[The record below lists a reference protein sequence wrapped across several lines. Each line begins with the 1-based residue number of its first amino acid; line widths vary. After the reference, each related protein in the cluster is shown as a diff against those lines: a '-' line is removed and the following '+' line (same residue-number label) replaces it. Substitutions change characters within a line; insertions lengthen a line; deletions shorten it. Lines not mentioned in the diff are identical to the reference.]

1 MWGCEFFGW
10 EGIHEG
16 VPLRVGPLL
25 LLGVVELYFGG
36 WPHNC
41 IMKSTLNELKN
52 RVQAA
57 LAAAFGD
64 EYGSTDPLLVSTNN
78 PKFGDYQANVAMSL
92 AKPLKSNPR
101 AIATKIAENLN
112 VSDLSEPPS
121 IAGPGF
127 INFKLKTEYLEQQLK
142 EVHGGDRLGIPKANP
157 PQRVIVDYPSPNI
170 AKEMHVGHLRPAVIG
185 ECFARVVEFLGHD
198 VLKISHI
205 GDWGTPFGMLIA
217 YLQEAY
223 PDPQAAAEASNSGDL
238 ATFYRQAKK
247 RFDEDETFKENARQA
262 VVKLQSGDPNVLEAW
277 ERVCQLS
284 KRSYRKIYDLLDISK
299 DIIDRGES
307 FYNPYLPDVIT
318 DLDKAGLLVEDDGA
332 KCVFLEGFTNK
343 DGEALP
349 MIVQKSNGGYNYST
363 TDLAAIR
370 YRVTQDKA
378 DRIIYTT
385 DAGQSNHFAQIFQ
398 VARRAGW
405 VPDTDEHRVEL
416 SFAPFGLVQGED
428 GKRLKSRS
436 GEAVPLKE
444 LLDEA
449 IARTRNDIE
458 KRLAEEGRTESDEFI
473 QNAAEKVGI
482 GAIKYADLSQNRVS
496 DYTFSYD
503 KMLDLKGNT
512 APYMMYAYVRV
523 QGISRKGDVDL
534 STLTAELKLTDESEF
549 TLAKHL
555 LAFDEVLDE
564 VEKELLPNRLC
575 QYLFELSQKFNQFYD
590 RCNVLQAEEPLRT
603 SRLILCDLTAKSLKL
618 GLSLLG
624 IEVLERM

>member
-1 MWGCEFFGW
+1 
-10 EGIHEG
+10 
-16 VPLRVGPLL
+16 
-25 LLGVVELYFGG
+25 
-36 WPHNC
+36 
-41 IMKSTLNELKN
+41 MKSTLNELQN

-57 LAAAFGD
+57 LAAAFGE
-64 EYGSTDPLLVSTNN
+64 EYAHTDPLLVSTNN

-101 AIATKIAENLN
+101 AIATQITENLD
-112 VSDLSEPPS
+112 VADFCEPPS

-127 INFKLKTEYLEQQLK
+127 INFKLKTAYLEQQLK
-142 EVHGGDRLGIPKANP
+142 AVHGSDCLGIAKANP
-157 PQRVIVDYPSPNI
+157 PQKIIVDYPSPNI

-198 VLKISHI
+198 VLKVSHI

-223 PDPQAAAEASNSGDL
+223 PDPQEAAEASSSGDL
-238 ATFYRQAKK
+238 ATFYRQAKQ
-247 RFDEDETFKENARQA
+247 RFDTDDTFKENARQA
-262 VVKLQSGDPNVLEAW
+262 VVKLQAGDPEVIEAW
-277 ERVCQLS
+277 KRVCQLS
-284 KRSYRKIYDLLDISK
+284 KRSYRKIYDLLNISADIV
-299 DIIDRGES
+299 DRGES

-343 DGEALP
+343 DGDPLP
-349 MIVQKSNGGYNYST
+349 MIVQKSNGGYNYAT
-363 TDLAAIR
+363 TDLAALR
-370 YRVTQDKA
+370 YRINEDNV

-385 DAGQSNHFAQIFQ
+385 DAGQSNHFSQIFQ

-405 VPDTDEHRVEL
+405 IPETVEL
-416 SFAPFGLVQGED
+416 SYAPFGLVQGED

-436 GEAVPLKE
+436 GEAVPLKD

-449 IARTRNDIE
+449 IARTRSDIE
-458 KRLAEEGRTESDEFI
+458 QRLKAEERTETEEFI

-503 KMLDLKGNT
+503 KMLALQGNT

-523 QGISRKGDVDL
+523 QGISRKGEIDFSMLDAEIN
-534 STLTAELKLTDESEF
+534 LTEESE
-549 TLAKHL
+549 
-555 LAFDEVLDE
+555 
-564 VEKELLPNRLC
+564 
-575 QYLFELSQKFNQFYD
+575 
-590 RCNVLQAEEPLRT
+590 
-603 SRLILCDLTAKSLKL
+603 
-618 GLSLLG
+618 
-624 IEVLERM
+624 

>member
-1 MWGCEFFGW
+1 
-10 EGIHEG
+10 
-16 VPLRVGPLL
+16 
-25 LLGVVELYFGG
+25 
-36 WPHNC
+36 
-41 IMKSTLNELKN
+41 MKSTLHELKT

-57 LAAAFGD
+57 LAAAFGE
-64 EYGSTDPLLVSTNN
+64 EYRSTDPLLVSTNN
-78 PKFGDYQANVAMSL
+78 PKFGDYQANVAMPL
-92 AKPLKSNPR
+92 AKPLKDNPR
-101 AIATKIAENLN
+101 AIATQIAAHLD
-112 VSDLSEPPS
+112 VADLCETPS

-127 INFKLKTEYLEQQLK
+127 INFKLKTDYLEQQLK
-142 EVHGGDRLGIPKANP
+142 AVHESSRLGIAAANP
-157 PQRVIVDYPSPNI
+157 PQKIIVDYPSPNI

-198 VLKISHI
+198 VLKISHV

-217 YLQEAY
+217 YLQATY
-223 PDPQAAAEASNSGDL
+223 PDPQAAAEAASTGEL

-247 RFDEDETFKENARQA
+247 CFDEDEAFKATARQA
-262 VVKLQSGDPNVLEAW
+262 VVKLQAGDADVLAAW
-277 ERVCQLS
+277 EQVCLLS
-284 KRSYRKIYDLLDISK
+284 KRSYRKIYDLLDIAP
-299 DIIDRGES
+299 DIVDRGES
-307 FYNPYLPDVIT
+307 FYNPYLPAVVE
-318 DLDKAGLLVEDDGA
+318 DLKETGLLVEDKGA
-332 KCVFLEGFTNK
+332 QCVFLEGFTNK
-343 DGEALP
+343 DGEPLP

-370 YRVTQDKA
+370 YRVTQDRV

-385 DAGQSNHFAQIFQ
+385 DAGQANHFTQIFQ

-405 VPDTDEHRVEL
+405 VPETVAL
-416 SFAPFGLVQGED
+416 SYAPFGLVLGED

-449 IARTRNDIE
+449 IARTRADLE
-458 KRLAEEGRTESDEFI
+458 KRLAAEGRTESPEFM

-482 GAIKYADLSQNRVS
+482 GAVKYADLSQNRVS

-523 QGISRKGDVDL
+523 QGIGRKGEVDMAKL
-534 STLTAELKLTDESEF
+534 KVALKLTEESEF

-555 LAFDEVLDE
+555 LALDEVLDE
-564 VEKELLPNRLC
+564 VERELLPNRLC

-590 RCNVLQAEEPLRT
+590 RCTVLQAEEPLRT
-603 SRLILCDLTAKSLKL
+603 SRLILCDLTARSLKL
-618 GLSLLG
+618 GLYLLG
-624 IEVLERM
+624 IDVLERM

>member
-1 MWGCEFFGW
+1 VNSYV
-10 EGIHEG
+10 
-16 VPLRVGPLL
+16 VPVGDDL
-25 LLGVVELYFGG
+25 V
-36 WPHNC
+36 
-41 IMKSTLNELKN
+41 MKSTLNELKN
-52 RVQAA
+52 RVQVA

-64 EYGSTDPLLVSTNN
+64 EYGSIDPLLVGTNN

-101 AIATKIAENLN
+101 AIATQIAEQLN
-112 VSDLSEPPS
+112 VNDICETPS

-127 INFKLKTEYLEQQLK
+127 INFKLKTKYLEAQLK
-142 EVHGGDRLGIPKANP
+142 AMHGSDRLGIAKAQP
-157 PQRVIVDYPSPNI
+157 PQKIIVDYPSPNI

-185 ECFARVVEFLGHD
+185 ECFARVLEFLGHD
-198 VLKISHI
+198 VLKISHV

-217 YLQEAY
+217 YLQETY

-238 ATFYRQAKK
+238 ATFYRQAKQ

-262 VVKLQSGDPNVLEAW
+262 VVRLQAGDSAVLEAW

-284 KRSYRKIYDLLDISK
+284 KRSYRKIYDLLNISE

-307 FYNPYLPDVIT
+307 FYNPYLPAVIT
-318 DLDKAGLLVEDDGA
+318 DLKESGLLVEDNGA
-332 KCVFLEGFTNK
+332 QCVFLEGFTNK
-343 DGEALP
+343 DGDPLP

-370 YRVTQDKA
+370 YRVTQDKV
-378 DRIIYTT
+378 DRIVYTT
-385 DAGQSNHFAQIFQ
+385 DAGQANHFTQIFQ

-405 VPDTDEHRVEL
+405 VPDSVEL
-416 SFAPFGLVQGED
+416 SYAPFGLVQGED

-449 IARTRNDIE
+449 IARTRSDIE
-458 KRLAEEGRTESDEFI
+458 KRLKEEERTESEAFI

-496 DYTFSYD
+496 NYTFSYD
-503 KMLDLKGNT
+503 RMLDLKGNT

-523 QGISRKGDVDL
+523 QGISRKGGVDL
-534 STLTAELKLTDESEF
+534 STLDADMKLTEESEL

-555 LAFDEVLDE
+555 LQMDLVLDE
-564 VEKELLPNRLC
+564 VKTDLLPNRLC

-590 RCNVLQAEEPLRT
+590 RCSVLQAEEPTRT
-603 SRLILCDLTAKSLKL
+603 SRLVLCDLTARSLKL

>member
-1 MWGCEFFGW
+1 
-10 EGIHEG
+10 
-16 VPLRVGPLL
+16 
-25 LLGVVELYFGG
+25 
-36 WPHNC
+36 
-41 IMKSTLNELKN
+41 MKSTLNELKN

-64 EYGSTDPLLVSTNN
+64 EYSNTDPLLVSTNN

-92 AKPLKSNPR
+92 AKPLKSSPR

-112 VSDLSEPPS
+112 VSDLSETPS

-142 EVHGGDRLGIPKANP
+142 EVHGSDRLGIPKVDSS
-157 PQRVIVDYPSPNI
+157 QKVIVEYPSPNI
-170 AKEMHVGHLRPAVIG
+170 AKEMHVGHLRPAIIG
-185 ECFARVVEFLGHD
+185 ECFARIIEFLGYD
-198 VLKISHI
+198 LLKLNHI
-205 GDWGTPFGMLIA
+205 GDWGTPFGMLIT
-217 YLQEAY
+217 YLKEAY
-223 PDPQAAAEASNSGDL
+223 PDPQEAAEAANSGDL
-238 ATFYRQAKK
+238 ATFYRRAKK

-262 VVKLQSGDPNVLEAW
+262 VVKLQSGDPEILEAW

-284 KRSYRKIYDLLDISK
+284 KRSYRKIYDLLNISK
-299 DIIDRGES
+299 DIVDRGES
-307 FYNPYLPDVIT
+307 FYNPFLPDVIT

-343 DGEALP
+343 DGDPLP
-349 MIVQKSNGGYNYST
+349 MIVQKSNGGYNYAT

-370 YRVTQDKA
+370 YRINVDKA

-385 DAGQSNHFAQIFQ
+385 DAGQSNHFSQIFQ

-405 VPDTDEHRVEL
+405 VPENVEL
-416 SFAPFGLVQGED
+416 DHAPFGLVQGED

-449 IARTRNDIE
+449 IARTRADIE

-503 KMLDLKGNT
+503 RMLDLKGNT

-534 STLTAELKLTDESEF
+534 STLNAELKLTDESEF

-590 RCNVLQAEEPLRT
+590 RCSVLQSEEPSRT
-603 SRLILCDLTAKSLKL
+603 SRLILCDLTARSLKL

>member
-1 MWGCEFFGW
+1 
-10 EGIHEG
+10 
-16 VPLRVGPLL
+16 
-25 LLGVVELYFGG
+25 
-36 WPHNC
+36 
-41 IMKSTLNELKN
+41 MKSTLNELKN

-57 LAAAFGD
+57 LVAAFGD
-64 EYGSTDPLLVSTNN
+64 EYRGTDPLLVSTNN

-101 AIATKIAENLN
+101 AIASQITENLD
-112 VSDLSEPPS
+112 VSDFCEAPS

-127 INFKLKTEYLEQQLK
+127 INFKLKTEHLEQQLK
-142 EVHGGDRLGIPKANP
+142 EMHGSDRLGIAKANP
-157 PQRVIVDYPSPNI
+157 PKKVITDYPSPNI

-185 ECFARVVEFLGHD
+185 ECFARVLEFLGHD
-198 VLKISHI
+198 VVKVSHI

-223 PDPQAAAEASNSGDL
+223 PDPQEAAEASTSGEL
-238 ATFYRQAKK
+238 ATFYRKAKK

-262 VVKLQSGDPNVLEAW
+262 VVKLQAGDPEVLEAW

-284 KRSYRKIYDLLDISK
+284 KRSYRKIYDLLNIAE

-307 FYNPYLPDVIT
+307 FYNPFLPDVVEE
-318 DLDKAGLLVEDDGA
+318 LKQLGLALEDNGA
-332 KCVFLEGFTNK
+332 QCVFLEGFTNK
-343 DGEALP
+343 DGDPLP

-370 YRVTQDKA
+370 YRINEEKV
-378 DRIIYTT
+378 DRIVYTT

-405 VPDTDEHRVEL
+405 VPEDVEL
-416 SFAPFGLVQGED
+416 SYAPFGLVLGEN

-436 GEAVPLKE
+436 GEAVPLQE

-449 IARTRNDIE
+449 IARTRADIE
-458 KRLAEEGRTESDEFI
+458 ARLEKEERTESDEFI
-473 QNAAEKVGI
+473 QNVAEKVGI
-482 GAIKYADLSQNRVS
+482 GAIKYADLSQNRIS
-496 DYTFSYD
+496 DYTFSFD
-503 KMLDLKGNT
+503 RMLDLKGNT
-512 APYMMYAYVRV
+512 APYMLYAYVRV
-523 QGISRKGDVDL
+523 QGISRSGDVDL
-534 STLTAELKLTDESEF
+534 STLDADVKLTEESEF

-555 LAFDEVLDE
+555 LQMDVVLDE
-564 VEKELLPNRLC
+564 VAAELLPNRLC

-590 RCNVLQAEEPLRT
+590 RCPVLKAEEPVRT
-603 SRLILCDLTAKSLKL
+603 SRLVLCDLTARSLKL

-624 IEVLERM
+624 INVLERM

>member
-1 MWGCEFFGW
+1 
-10 EGIHEG
+10 
-16 VPLRVGPLL
+16 
-25 LLGVVELYFGG
+25 
-36 WPHNC
+36 
-41 IMKSTLNELKN
+41 MKSTLNELQN

-57 LAAAFGD
+57 LAAAFGE
-64 EYGSTDPLLVSTNN
+64 EYAQTDPLLASTNN

-92 AKPLKSNPR
+92 AKPLKNKPR
-101 AIATKIAENLN
+101 EIATRITENLD
-112 VSDLSEPPS
+112 VSDFCEPPS

-127 INFKLKTEYLEQQLK
+127 INFKLKTAYLEQQLK
-142 EVHGGDRLGIPKANP
+142 AVQESDRLGIAKADP
-157 PQRVIVDYPSPNI
+157 PQKIIVDYPSPNI

-198 VLKISHI
+198 VQKVSHI

-223 PDPQAAAEASNSGDL
+223 PDPQEAAEASTSGDL

-247 RFDEDETFKENARQA
+247 RFDEDDTFKENARQA
-262 VVKLQSGDPNVLEAW
+262 VVKLQAGDPDVIEAW
-277 ERVCQLS
+277 KRVCELS
-284 KRSYRKIYDLLDISK
+284 KRSYRKIYDLLNISK
-299 DIIDRGES
+299 DIVDRGES
-307 FYNPYLPDVIT
+307 FYNPYLSDVVT
-318 DLDKAGLLVEDDGA
+318 DLDKAGLLVEDNGA

-343 DGEALP
+343 DGDPLP
-349 MIVQKSNGGYNYST
+349 MIVQKSNGGYNYAT
-363 TDLAAIR
+363 TDLAALR
-370 YRVTQDKA
+370 YRINEDKV

-405 VPDTDEHRVEL
+405 VPESVEL
-416 SFAPFGLVQGED
+416 SYAPFGLVQGED

-449 IARTRNDIE
+449 IARTRADIE
-458 KRLAEEGRTESDEFI
+458 QRLEAEERTESEDFI

-503 KMLDLKGNT
+503 RMLALQGNT

-523 QGISRKGDVDL
+523 QGISRKGDIDF
-534 STLTAELKLTDESEF
+534 STLDAEMKLTEESEF

-555 LAFDEVLDE
+555 LQLDEVLDE
-564 VEKELLPNRLC
+564 VSRELLPNRLC

-590 RCNVLQAEEPLRT
+590 RCSVLQAEEPLRT
-603 SRLILCDLTAKSLKL
+603 SRLILCDVTARSLKL
-618 GLSLLG
+618 GLHLLG
-624 IEVLERM
+624 IDVLERM

>member
-1 MWGCEFFGW
+1 
-10 EGIHEG
+10 
-16 VPLRVGPLL
+16 
-25 LLGVVELYFGG
+25 
-36 WPHNC
+36 
-41 IMKSTLNELKN
+41 MKSTLNELQN

-57 LAAAFGD
+57 LAAAFGE
-64 EYGSTDPLLVSTNN
+64 EYAQTDPLLASTNN

-101 AIATKIAENLN
+101 AIATQITENLD
-112 VSDLSEPPS
+112 VSDFCEPPS

-142 EVHGGDRLGIPKANP
+142 AVQESDRLGIAKADP
-157 PQRVIVDYPSPNI
+157 PQKIIVDYPSPNI

-198 VLKISHI
+198 VQKVSHI

-223 PDPQAAAEASNSGDL
+223 PDPQQAAEASTSGDL
-238 ATFYRQAKK
+238 ASFYRQAKK
-247 RFDEDETFKENARQA
+247 RFDEDDTFKENARQA
-262 VVKLQSGDPNVLEAW
+262 VVKLQAGDPEVIEAW
-277 ERVCQLS
+277 KRVCQLS
-284 KRSYRKIYDLLDISK
+284 KRSYRKIYDLLNISK
-299 DIIDRGES
+299 DIVDRGES
-307 FYNPYLPDVIT
+307 FYNPYLSDVVT
-318 DLDKAGLLVEDDGA
+318 DLDKAGLLVEDNGA

-343 DGEALP
+343 DGDPLP
-349 MIVQKSNGGYNYST
+349 MIVQKSNGGYNYAT
-363 TDLAAIR
+363 TDLAALR
-370 YRVTQDKA
+370 YRINEDSV

-405 VPDTDEHRVEL
+405 VPESVEL
-416 SFAPFGLVQGED
+416 SYAPFGLVQGED

-449 IARTRNDIE
+449 IARTRSDIE
-458 KRLAEEGRTESDEFI
+458 QRLQAEERTESEDFI

-503 KMLDLKGNT
+503 KMLALQGNT

-523 QGISRKGDVDL
+523 QGISRKGEIDF
-534 STLTAELKLTDESEF
+534 STLDAEMKLTEESEF

-555 LAFDEVLDE
+555 LQLDEVLDE
-564 VEKELLPNRLC
+564 VARELLPNRLC

-590 RCNVLQAEEPLRT
+590 RCSVLQAEEPLRT
-603 SRLILCDLTAKSLKL
+603 SRLILCDLTARTLKL
-618 GLSLLG
+618 GLYLLG
-624 IEVLERM
+624 IDVLERM

>member
-1 MWGCEFFGW
+1 
-10 EGIHEG
+10 
-16 VPLRVGPLL
+16 
-25 LLGVVELYFGG
+25 
-36 WPHNC
+36 
-41 IMKSTLNELKN
+41 MKSTLNELKN

-57 LAAAFGD
+57 LVAAFGD
-64 EYGSTDPLLVSTNN
+64 EYRGTDPLLVSTNN

-101 AIATKIAENLN
+101 AIASQITENLD
-112 VSDLSEPPS
+112 VSDFCEAPS

-127 INFKLKTEYLEQQLK
+127 INFKLKTEHLEQQLK
-142 EVHGGDRLGIPKANP
+142 EMHGSDRLGIAKANP
-157 PQRVIVDYPSPNI
+157 PKKIITDYPSPNI

-185 ECFARVVEFLGHD
+185 ECFARVLEFLGHD
-198 VLKISHI
+198 VVKVSHI

-223 PDPQAAAEASNSGDL
+223 PDPQEAAEASTSGEL
-238 ATFYRQAKK
+238 ATFYRKAKK

-262 VVKLQSGDPNVLEAW
+262 VVKLQAGDPEVLEAW

-284 KRSYRKIYDLLDISK
+284 KRSYRKIYDLLNIAE

-307 FYNPYLPDVIT
+307 FYNPFLPDVVEE
-318 DLDKAGLLVEDDGA
+318 LKQLGLAVEDNGA
-332 KCVFLEGFTNK
+332 QCVFLEGFTNK
-343 DGEALP
+343 DGEPLP

-370 YRVTQDKA
+370 YRINEEKV
-378 DRIIYTT
+378 DRIVYTT

-405 VPDTDEHRVEL
+405 VPEDVEL
-416 SFAPFGLVQGED
+416 SYAPFGLVLGEN

-436 GEAVPLKE
+436 GEAVPLQE

-449 IARTRNDIE
+449 IARTRADIE
-458 KRLAEEGRTESDEFI
+458 ARLEKEERTESDEFI
-473 QNAAEKVGI
+473 QNVAEKVGI
-482 GAIKYADLSQNRVS
+482 GAIKYADLSQNRIS
-496 DYTFSYD
+496 DYTFSFD
-503 KMLDLKGNT
+503 RMLDLKGNT
-512 APYMMYAYVRV
+512 APYMLYAYVRV
-523 QGISRKGDVDL
+523 QGISRSGDVDL
-534 STLTAELKLTDESEF
+534 STLDAAVKLTEESEF

-555 LAFDEVLDE
+555 LQMDVVLDE
-564 VEKELLPNRLC
+564 VAAELLPNRLC

-590 RCNVLQAEEPLRT
+590 RCPVLKAEEPVRT
-603 SRLILCDLTAKSLKL
+603 SRLVLCDLTARSLKL

-624 IEVLERM
+624 INVLERM

>member
-1 MWGCEFFGW
+1 
-10 EGIHEG
+10 
-16 VPLRVGPLL
+16 
-25 LLGVVELYFGG
+25 
-36 WPHNC
+36 
-41 IMKSTLNELKN
+41 MKSTLNELQN

-57 LAAAFGD
+57 LAAAFGE
-64 EYGSTDPLLVSTNN
+64 EYAQTGPLLASTNN

-92 AKPLKSNPR
+92 AKPLKNKPR
-101 AIATKIAENLN
+101 EIATRITENLD
-112 VSDLSEPPS
+112 VSDFCEPPS

-127 INFKLKTEYLEQQLK
+127 INFKLKTAYLEQQLK
-142 EVHGGDRLGIPKANP
+142 AVQESDRLGIAKADP
-157 PQRVIVDYPSPNI
+157 PQKIIVDYPSPNI

-198 VLKISHI
+198 VQKVSHI

-223 PDPQAAAEASNSGDL
+223 PDPQEAAEASTSGDL

-247 RFDEDETFKENARQA
+247 RFDEDDTFKENARQA
-262 VVKLQSGDPNVLEAW
+262 VVKLQAGDPDVIEAW
-277 ERVCQLS
+277 KRVCELS
-284 KRSYRKIYDLLDISK
+284 KRSYRKIYDLLNISK
-299 DIIDRGES
+299 DIVDRGES
-307 FYNPYLPDVIT
+307 FYNPYLSDVVT
-318 DLDKAGLLVEDDGA
+318 DLDKAGLLVEDNGA

-343 DGEALP
+343 DGDPLP
-349 MIVQKSNGGYNYST
+349 MIVQKSNGGYNYAT
-363 TDLAAIR
+363 TDLAALR
-370 YRVTQDKA
+370 YRINEDKV

-405 VPDTDEHRVEL
+405 VPESVEL
-416 SFAPFGLVQGED
+416 SYAPFGLVQGED

-449 IARTRNDIE
+449 IARTRADIE
-458 KRLAEEGRTESDEFI
+458 QRLEAEERTESEDFI

-503 KMLDLKGNT
+503 RMLALQGNT

-523 QGISRKGDVDL
+523 QGISRKGDIDF
-534 STLTAELKLTDESEF
+534 STLDAEMKLTEESEF

-555 LAFDEVLDE
+555 LQLDEVLDE
-564 VEKELLPNRLC
+564 VSRELLPNRLC

-590 RCNVLQAEEPLRT
+590 RCSVLQAEEPLRT
-603 SRLILCDLTAKSLKL
+603 SRLILCDVTARSLKL
-618 GLSLLG
+618 GLHLLG
-624 IEVLERM
+624 IDVLERM